1 MNEEI
6 FDFRIHQYRLKGTK
20 ILLCWWCGRRLYPK
34 SMVKVWDEDNGHF
47 VRMHKSCAEHRDL
60 VKVQGI
66 EDLED
71 WKGTGRWR
79 KSPSVE

>member
-1 MNEEI
+1 MRAIIIEK
-6 FDFRIHQYRLKGTK
+6 R
-20 ILLCWWCGRRLYPK
+20 
-34 SMVKVWDEDNGHF
+34 NGHF